1 MENEKVNSIEINE
14 EINEEMIENE
24 VIDDMETEQEKVSQY
39 SENELIYQYPV
50 DEMLT
55 SYEDY
60 FKQEYRKNKK
70 VLRNLMFM
78 CLGFLACFTLYYVP
92 ALSRFSTLFL
102 ICSIIILVITSMF
115 AKAITNKK
123 SLHFLS
129 INADEK
135 RVILTYYSQA
145 KNYKREY
152 IIPYNRVLSCRFVNK
167 DFTKIQF
174 VLKNTKCN
182 YYNMND
188 EIEKTDSTAFM
199 VFNLNPLSYEQGY
212 FMYVADKFFDI
223 KGYQLT
229 DKIIKKYGNADEYF
243 EYLQEGSGEE

>member
-1 MENEKVNSIEINE
+1 MDKENVNNTEY
-14 EINEEMIENE
+14 
-24 VIDDMETEQEKVSQY
+24 IDKEDMNNEQESVSHDTL
-39 SENELIYQYPV
+39 SEDNQNELIYQYPIE
-50 DEMLT
+50 EMRG

-70 VLRNLMFM
+70 
-78 CLGFLACFTLYYVP
+78 TLYILAAMFFG
-92 ALSRFSTLFL
+92 ALVSFMVYTSATSSRFSSIFL
-102 ICSIIILVITSMF
+102 IIGIIILVLLSMTAKGITS
-115 AKAITNKK
+115 KR

-135 RVILTYYSQA
+135 CLTLTYYTQA
-145 KNYKREY
+145 KSYKREY
-152 IIPYNRVLSCRFVNK
+152 IIPYNRILSCRFVNK

-182 YYNMND
+182 YYNLND
-188 EIEKTDSTAFM
+188 EIERTDSTAFM

-212 FMYVADKFFDI
+212 FLYVADKYFDI

-229 DKIIKKYGNADEYF
+229 NKIIKKYGNMEEYF
-243 EYLQEGSGEE
+243 EYLQEGE